1 MGVTVFLKNSEMLK
15 YYDGKD
21 WRWSRPHGE
30 VVNVVNIFDHDGQ
43 VIASFNLDEIV
54 GLEKDV

>member
-1 MGVTVFLKNSEMLK
+1 MGVTVFLKNTTTLK

-21 WRWSRPHGE
+21 WQLSRPHGE
-30 VVNVVNIFDHDGQ
+30 VVNMVNIFDYDGQ
-43 VIASFNLDEIV
+43 VIASFNMDEIV